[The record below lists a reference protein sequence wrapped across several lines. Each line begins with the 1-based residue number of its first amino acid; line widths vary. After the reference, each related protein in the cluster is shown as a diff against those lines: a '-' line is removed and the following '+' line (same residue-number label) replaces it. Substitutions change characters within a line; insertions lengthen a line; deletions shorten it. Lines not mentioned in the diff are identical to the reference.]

1 MNNIKN
7 PNIIIL
13 LILLFISSTFLFIN
27 SHTIVAILLAI
38 VAIGSIFIPISTK
51 INIEEEE
58 LLEKIS
64 KTLKNAKN
72 GQLASRIILHKNE
85 SKLESIAWDIN
96 NTLDQIEIIL
106 RETRFTIAA
115 VSKGQMHRDMF
126 SNGFYGE
133 FQESAKSIQKA
144 VSSIKANEKYK
155 TMGQLS
161 TTFNSFN
168 GGMKGNFDKI
178 TTDIN
183 KTQDA
188 FSMVTSLTSD
198 ASKSAS
204 KTLGAVEKTTTE
216 ISQLNEL
223 VTNTADAIE
232 QMDTD
237 VKDITTIVNL
247 IKEIADQTSLLALN
261 ATIEAARAG
270 EHGRGFAVVA
280 DEVKKLSERTSTAT
294 KDISLTI
301 KNLQYQSND
310 ISNNAI
316 NMSQIATN
324 TNKTMQHLRSSMS
337 SLTKDIN
344 KTSKQSNQSSFA
356 QFLANYK
363 INLIIFKSDAY
374 SAVINNTVTK
384 EIRDAY
390 KNCKFKSWYQ
400 TKGEELFSSNHTFNK
415 IKSHHKK
422 FYSLIDKNL
431 EYTQANKQITD
442 NRQKDTIL
450 KRFQEAEECFN
461 SLLILMDN
469 LVSEEEINVILL
481 KAKE

>member
-1 MNNIKN
+1 M
-7 PNIIIL
+7 IL
-13 LILLFISSTFLFIN
+13 VLISSIFLFIN
-27 SHTIVAILLAI
+27 SHTIIAILLAI
-38 VAIGSIFIPISTK
+38 VAIGSMFIPITSKT
-51 INIEEEE
+51 NITEDE

-72 GQLASRIILHKNE
+72 GHLASRVILHKNE

-133 FQESAKSIQKA
+133 FQESAKSIHEA

-161 TTFNSFN
+161 TAFNSFN

-188 FSMVTSLTSD
+188 FSIVTALTSD
-198 ASKSAS
+198 ASISAN
-204 KTLGAVEKTTTE
+204 KTLDAVEKTTTE
-216 ISQLNEL
+216 VSQLSEL
-223 VTNTADAIE
+223 VTHTADAIE
-232 QMDTD
+232 HMDTD
-237 VKDITTIVNL
+237 VKDITTVVNL
-247 IKEIADQTSLLALN
+247 IKEIADQTNLLALN

-280 DEVKKLSERTSTAT
+280 DEVRKLSERTSKAT
-294 KDISLTI
+294 KDISITI
-301 KNLQYQSND
+301 KDLQQQSNG
-310 ISNNAI
+310 ISNNAV

-324 TNKTMQHLRSSMS
+324 ANKTMQHLRSSMS
-337 SLTKDIN
+337 SLTEDIN
-344 KTSKQSNQSSFA
+344 KTSKQSNQNSFA

-374 SAVINNTVTK
+374 SAVINKTVTK
-384 EIRDAY
+384 ELRNAY
-390 KNCKFKSWYQ
+390 ANCKFKLWYQ
-400 TKGEELFSSNHTFNK
+400 TKGTELFNSNNTFKK
-415 IKSHHKK
+415 IESHHKK
-422 FYSLIDKNL
+422 FYELIDKNL
-431 EYTQANKQITD
+431 EYTQTNKQTTGD
-442 NRQKDTIL
+442 KQKDTIL
-450 KRFQEAEECFN
+450 KRFQEAEKCFN
-461 SLLILMDN
+461 SLLILMDK
-469 LVSEEEINVILL
+469 LVNEIGANVDMRRVLS
-481 KAKE
+481 